1 VFNFR
6 KFSLLKKTSCTF
18 CGEKFST
25 LESLMSHFQTMHD
38 NHIYECKKCNMD
50 FEGME
55 MMRDHIRKYHSYKKP
70 HYLI

>member
-1 VFNFR
+1 
-6 KFSLLKKTSCTF
+6 
-18 CGEKFST
+18 
-25 LESLMSHFQTMHD
+25 MSHFQTMHD
-38 NHIYECKKCNMD
+38 NHIYECKKCNLD